1 MGHKANFTKT
11 IMVFALALLFGWSTA
26 AYAQLESPQNRDER
40 QMSALKEEVRHEL
53 VTLPYYSIF
62 DWFEGQVSPDGT
74 VTLMGQVTDP
84 KLKHDAEWRIK
95 RLEGASKLVNNIEV
109 LPLSNHDDQLR
120 TALYRAIYTS
130 ESPLFK
136 YALQSVGPIHI
147 LVRNGHVTLKGVV
160 ASEQDKQL
168 AFIAARGVPGA
179 FDVQNQLK
187 VEERK
192 PIS

>member
-95 RLEGASKLVNNIEV
+95 RLEGASKIVNNIEV

-168 AFIAARGVPGA
+168 AYIAARGVPGA
-179 FDVQNQLK
+179 FEVQNQLK
-187 VEERK
+187 VEEPK